1 MSRSKRPIAVELCAG
16 VGGMSLG
23 FEEAGF
29 NVAAAFE
36 LDEMHVEYHGK
47 NFPRCITVEA
57 DISEISGDDVR
68 ELGELGDQQIDVLFG
83 GSPCQG
89 FSLIGR
95 RDVED
100 PRSEVLFDFARL
112 IGELQ
117 SSYFVVENVEGL
129 LIGDAKSFYDKFVT
143 LVSAAGYSV
152 CEPWVL
158 TATNFGVPQ
167 RRTRVFIVGYKR
179 GLPKPTK
186 PVGKFTDSVNGHSQN
201 GSSLEPCPTVWDAIE
216 DLSNLSQLPTLFKAD
231 GFKRPGRVPSRYAKI
246 LRGEERDPENRSQRR
261 PEYPK
266 TLTGCLL
273 TTHKQTTVDRFNNT
287 EPGTYEAVTRFYRL
301 SKEGYSNT
309 LRAGTDKTRG
319 SYMAARPIHPGEPR
333 VIVVREAAR
342 LHSFPDW
349 FVFHPTRWHAFRQIG
364 NSVPPRLARSV
375 ARAVYDCLIRRAS

>member
-29 NVAAAFE
+29 NIAAAFE
-36 LDEMHVEYHGK
+36 LDQLHVECHSN

-57 DISEISGDDVR
+57 DISEITGADVR
-68 ELGELGDQQIDVLFG
+68 RLGNLGDQRIDVLFG

-95 RDVED
+95 RDHAD

-129 LIGDAKSFYDKFVT
+129 LLGDAKSFYDKFVA
-143 LVSAAGYSV
+143 LVTAAGYLV
-152 CEPWVL
+152 CDPWLL
-158 TATNFGVPQ
+158 TATDYGVPQ

-179 GLPKPTK
+179 GLAEPAM
-186 PVGKFTDSVNGHSQN
+186 PVGGFSDSTNGHEEN
-201 GSSLEPCPTVWDAIE
+201 GSSLEPCPTVWDAIG
-216 DLSNLSQLPTLFKAD
+216 DLSLLAQSPTLLKTD
-231 GFKRPGRVPSRYAKI
+231 GFKRAVRAPSRYAKI
-246 LRGEERDPENRSQRR
+246 LRGEERDPDNKSQRR
-261 PEYPK
+261 PEFPK
-266 TLTGCLL
+266 ILTGCLL
-273 TTHKQTTVDRFNNT
+273 TAHNDTTIARFNAT
-287 EPGTYEAVTRFYRL
+287 EPGSYETVTRFYRL
-301 SKEGYSNT
+301 SKQGYSNT
-309 LRAGTDKTRG
+309 LRAGTDNTRG
-319 SYMAARPIHPGEPR
+319 SYMAARPIHPVEPR
-333 VIVVREAAR
+333 VIVAREAAR
-342 LHSFPDW
+342 IHSFPDW

-375 ARAVYDCLIRRAS
+375 AGSVYDCLQQS

>member
-1 MSRSKRPIAVELCAG
+1 MNRSKRPIAVELCAG

-57 DISEISGDDVR
+57 DISEITGDEVR
-68 ELGELGDQQIDVLFG
+68 ELGELGDERIDVLFG

-95 RDVED
+95 RDAED

-112 IGELQ
+112 IDDLQ
-117 SSYFVVENVEGL
+117 PSYFVVENVEGL
-129 LIGDAKSFYDKFVT
+129 LLGDARRFYDKFVA
-143 LVSAAGYSV
+143 LVSASGYLV

-158 TATNFGVPQ
+158 TATGFGVPQ
-167 RRTRVFIVGYKR
+167 RRTRVFIVGYKPK
-179 GLPKPTK
+179 LAKPTK
-186 PVGKFTDSVNGHSQN
+186 PVAKFADGSNGQSQN
-201 GSSLEPCPTVWDAIE
+201 GSALQPCPTVWDAIA
-216 DLSNLSQLPTLFKAD
+216 DLAALSHSATLLNED
-231 GFKRPGRVPSRYAKI
+231 GFNRPKRATNRYARI

-261 PEYPK
+261 HEYPK

-273 TTHKQTTVDRFNNT
+273 TAHKDTTIDRFDDT

-309 LRAGTDKTRG
+309 LRAGTDNTRG
-319 SYMAARPIHPGEPR
+319 SYMAARPIHPEEPR

-375 ARAVYDCLIRRAS
+375 ASAIYDCLKRAS